1 MIVYIRIETW
11 RRSRMAQSGS
21 ATTASESEMNVS
33 QNLRQLKKF
42 WVWVKGLGLEVRV

>member
-1 MIVYIRIETW
+1 
-11 RRSRMAQSGS
+11 MAQSGS